1 MLIEKVNYNK
11 VTLHNTYKMFELFKQ
26 KSAKDKLYEQY
37 EQLMAQSHAL
47 TKTNRAESD
56 KKYAEAQELI
66 KQIDELES

>member
-11 VTLHNTYKMFELFKQ
+11 VTLQNTYKMFELFKQ